1 MNELLV
7 AIQGISGMALL
18 KIAIDLGKLL
28 QKIEQHDKR
37 IEKLEDRIY

>member
-1 MNELLV
+1 MNEVLIV
-7 AIQGISGMALL
+7 IQGVSGLALL
-18 KIAIDLGKLL
+18 KIAVDLGKLI